1 MDLAS
6 AYPNSD
12 LSALTMTIIAVVI
25 AAALAVWLGLVFLAA
40 GWSAP
45 TRKHSPPRERQGRQ
59 GRAGLPGPGTAP
71 AEPGIPDH
79 EQDELEGQHARHS
92 HRGVAA

>member
-1 MDLAS
+1 MYLAS

-12 LSALTMTIIAVVI
+12 LSALTMTIIAVVM

-40 GWSAP
+40 
-45 TRKHSPPRERQGRQ
+45 RPPRERQSRQ
-59 GRAGLPGPGTAP
+59 GRAGLAGPGTAP